1 MKTSRGKY
9 ISLSNILMYLF
20 LVVIVLLSVFPLYW
34 MLAATTN
41 MTVDIVKGKIWLGT
55 YFIENFKTLISQTSV
70 LRAFWNSMRNSVIGT
85 FSSLFI
91 CSMAGYGFQIFRD
104 KAKDRVMSILLLS
117 MMVPF
122 AAVMVPLYRMF
133 AQVHLLN
140 TTAAFILPSVS
151 TAFLIFFFRQSA
163 HTFPLELVQAA
174 RVDGLGEFSIYL
186 RIFFPVMAP
195 TFAAAAIVNFMG
207 HWNDYM
213 WPLVI
218 QQPGWLSNKSRFM
231 RKTIKY
237 SYPGCL
243 WRPSGRGTGF
253 VQGRRK
259 AFPLPC
265 RRTGRCRRCRCEPL
279 SPLLFRTG

>member
-20 LVVIVLLSVFPLYW
+20 LAVIVLLSIFPFYW

-41 MTVDIVKGKIWLGT
+41 VTVDIIKGKIWFGT
-55 YFIENFKTLISQTSV
+55 YFIENFKTLISQTHI
-70 LRAFWNSMRNSVIGT
+70 LRAFWNSMRNSIIGT

-133 AQVHLLN
+133 AQIHLLN
-140 TTAAFILPSVS
+140 TTAAFVLPSVS

-218 QQPGWLSNKSRFM
+218 QQTQASQTLAILTANLVDPYDTDYGELMLAITIYTVPMLIIFITQQRRFV
-231 RKTIKY
+231 TGVLGSIK
-237 SYPGCL
+237 
-243 WRPSGRGTGF
+243 
-253 VQGRRK
+253 
-259 AFPLPC
+259 
-265 RRTGRCRRCRCEPL
+265 
-279 SPLLFRTG
+279 